1 MLSDEHAYTVCT
13 CIASP
18 RTDKHKP
25 YGKHSSRKHSCK
37 VNVRQH
43 YRYIKYSEKCRH
55 DLLCIIFRIRKYKH
69 CHLADQIRHKKQHK
83 PCMFFS
89 REIFFH
95 INKRIIPE
103 SKNITV
109 NKTCPPAI
117 TVVNAMIISIMPL
130 NNRVLNIDYASST
143 LPNLLCLWLYSSI
156 AFTSSSFV
164 KSGQGTS
171 VK

>member
-1 MLSDEHAYTVCT
+1 MPPDRRSGKLRRRLHRSLHKKRYSPLHFPSGSQLMHKAHQSGLRLQFLLSRLLRIFRTQNRSHLMLSDEHAYTVCT

-103 SKNITV
+103 SKI
-109 NKTCPPAI
+109 
-117 TVVNAMIISIMPL
+117 
-130 NNRVLNIDYASST
+130 
-143 LPNLLCLWLYSSI
+143 
-156 AFTSSSFV
+156 
-164 KSGQGTS
+164 
-171 VK
+171 

>member
-37 VNVRQH
+37 VNVKQH
-43 YRYIKYSEKCRH
+43 YHYIKYSEKCRH

-103 SKNITV
+103 SKNITDNFLRLKRGSV
-109 NKTCPPAI
+109 PDYLCFEPA
-117 TVVNAMIISIMPL
+117 VRRWQN
-130 NNRVLNIDYASST
+130 
-143 LPNLLCLWLYSSI
+143 PNQI
-156 AFTSSSFV
+156 RE
-164 KSGQGTS
+164 
-171 VK
+171 

>member
-103 SKNITV
+103 SKNITD
-109 NKTCPPAI
+109 NSRRFFL
-117 TVVNAMIISIMPL
+117 NAKHFIK
-130 NNRVLNIDYASST
+130 
-143 LPNLLCLWLYSSI
+143 
-156 AFTSSSFV
+156 F
-164 KSGQGTS
+164 
-171 VK
+171 